1 MPEADVEVRRL
12 LKSTQLARKDPAMP
26 LIDAVL
32 KTDYDAG
39 LRYQRFF
46 GLPCEKVFQDG
57 IARWAKKPLHDYCR
71 ESTTTG
77 NLPGP
82 LVRQGWPSPRGTA
95 WLCHTKS
102 VSKNLSRTAHVALP
116 VAVAADIDRLV
127 GKRSRSAFLT
137 ELAQREIKIRR
148 QREAAGAWKSEDH
161 PELAQG
167 AAAWVRQIR
176 ALDNQRFEELE
187 RRRDGK

>member
-1 MPEADVEVRRL
+1 MSTLLGAFHARQPKKRQAHGTAPGTPRISVLASAHPQHRL
-12 LKSTQLARKDPAMP
+12 L
-26 LIDAVL
+26 
-32 KTDYDAG
+32 
-39 LRYQRFF
+39 
-46 GLPCEKVFQDG
+46 
-57 IARWAKKPLHDYCR
+57 
-71 ESTTTG
+71 
-77 NLPGP
+77 
-82 LVRQGWPSPRGTA
+82 
-95 WLCHTKS
+95 CHSRS
-102 VSKNLSRTAHVALP
+102 VPKNLTRTAHVTLP
-116 VAVAADIDRLV
+116 VDALADIDKRV

-187 RRRDGK
+187 RRRDGNGFWFTGGAKSEHRKGPIQISEIMLGWTEEFR

>member
-1 MPEADVEVRRL
+1 MASR
-12 LKSTQLARKDPAMP
+12 
-26 LIDAVL
+26 
-32 KTDYDAG
+32 G
-39 LRYQRFF
+39 GQRN
-46 GLPCEKVFQDG
+46 PRTTTAAE
-57 IARWAKKPLHDYCR
+57 R
-71 ESTTTG
+71 TTTG

-82 LVRQGWPSPRGTA
+82 LVRQGWPSPRHGMA

-116 VAVAADIDRLV
+116 VDVVADIDRLV

-148 QREAAGAWKSEDH
+148 QREALREAAGAWKSEGH

-167 AAAWVRQIR
+167 AAAWVLQIR

-187 RRRDGK
+187 RRRDGNGFWFTGGAKSEHRKGPIQISEIMLGWTEEFR